1 MHEEILDKMS
11 DLLKQEIEN
20 FSDDFNRTETGVMN
34 LVMTLGKAL
43 LQRWVDHSNNGY
55 KGSSITC
62 KCGGSMRF
70 IQHRS
75 RDIQTLFGHIKIKRA
90 YYYCSSCRTGIAPYD
105 KTSGLG
111 SEQLSPAMAK
121 ACCTLAVDDSFEQT
135 SRKIEDLFGQK
146 VSDNTIERVVHQVG
160 NTVLTHQN
168 VMLNEF
174 LTDRKIPE
182 AQVKPKRL
190 YICPDGTTVNEK
202 DGWHET
208 KVGCI
213 YWQDE
218 RFVKNKRYTGSFEN
232 SEVFGNHLWLNA
244 CRCGYRE
251 ADEVVYIG
259 DGAGWIRTIHDKH
272 FKKAT
277 FIVDW
282 FHASEHIW
290 DCGKVLFG
298 DGTDMT
304 HEWVKHYESLLWNG
318 CTRQLL
324 NDLKKMYKKSR
335 VRKREAIETLHRY
348 ISGNEEQMCYDVFR
362 SKGYDIGSGAVEGA
376 CKHVVGKRLKQA
388 GMIWI
393 RAGSSAILA
402 LRITWL
408 NKEWEEL
415 WSKKPLAA

>member
-1 MHEEILDKMS
+1 MHKEILDEMFG
-11 DLLKQEIEN
+11 LLKQEIVN
-20 FSDDFNRTETGVMN
+20 FSDDFGKIEIEVMN
-34 LVMTLGKAL
+34 LMMTFGKAM
-43 LQRWVDHSNNGY
+43 LQRCVDHGNNGY
-55 KGSSITC
+55 QGSSIAC
-62 KCGGSMRF
+62 KCGGSMKF
-70 IQHRS
+70 VQHRA
-75 RDIQTLFGHIKIKRA
+75 RNIQTLFGYIKIKRA
-90 YYYCSSCRTGIAPYD
+90 YYYCPVCGTGIAPYD
-105 KTSGLG
+105 NTSGLG

-121 ACCTLAVDDSFEQT
+121 ACCVLAVDDSFEQT
-135 SRKIEDLFGQK
+135 SRKIEELFGQK
-146 VSDNTIERVVHQVG
+146 VSDNTIERTVHQVG
-160 NTVLTHQN
+160 NTVLAGQDA
-168 VMLNEF
+168 MLNDF
-174 LTDRKIPE
+174 LSDRQIPD

-190 YICPDGTTVNEK
+190 YICPDGTTVHEK

-213 YWQDE
+213 YWQNE
-218 RFVKNKRYTGSFEN
+218 RFDKQKRYTGSFEN
-232 SEVFGNHLWLNA
+232 SEVFGNHLWLQS
-244 CRCGYRE
+244 CRHGFRE

-304 HEWVKHYESLLWNG
+304 QRWVRHHESLLWNG
-318 CTRQLL
+318 CTRELL
-324 NDLKKMYKKSR
+324 NDLKKLYRKSR
-335 VRKREAIETLHRY
+335 GRKREAIETLHRY
-348 ISGNEEQMCYDVFR
+348 ISGNEEQMRYDVFR

-376 CKHVVGKRLKQA
+376 CKHVVGKRLKQS
-388 GMIWI
+388 GMIWS
-393 RAGSSAILA
+393 RAGSSAIQA

-415 WSKKPLAA
+415 WSRKPLAA